1 MTAGERA
8 APLEAYGFTPRQA
21 AFLATV
27 LLHGGVCVPR
37 QYCAFA
43 GITRGQVVQ
52 DFFDRLTARRFATVY
67 PCARK
72 GSHVYHLHHKALYRA
87 IGEPESRYRRRAS
100 VERAL
105 ERLMILDAVLMK
117 RELTWLATE
126 RDKVTYCRQDRN
138 VSEEELPRLIFEGS
152 GSRTVRYFPEKLPLG
167 VSDASDEVAL
177 LYLVT
182 EPTGRLFRTFLEA
195 HTAILKRLSRWR
207 IVLVVP
213 RVLATAEAAHRAA
226 VTDLCATP
234 LRPAVVDEFRWF
246 CGVRRAV
253 EEGVAQRLAFDAARY
268 GRARRAFS
276 TPRFFAAYRE
286 WLRGGDPTLGR
297 LLSPAFSDAWR
308 AGTAALETLVLP
320 YVYADLSPVVQTA

>member
-8 APLEAYGFTPRQA
+8 AAVQAYGFTPRQA
-21 AFLATV
+21 AFLTAV

-37 QYCAFA
+37 QYCGFA

-52 DFFDRLTARRFATVY
+52 DFFGGLTARRLATAY

-105 ERLMILDAVLMK
+105 ERLMVLDAVLMK
-117 RELTWLATE
+117 SELTWLATE
-126 RDKVTYCRQDRN
+126 REKVTYCRQDRKL
-138 VSEEELPRLIFEGS
+138 SEEDLPRLIFEGS

-167 VSDASDEVAL
+167 MPDGSDEVVI

-182 EPTGRLFRTFLEA
+182 EPTGRLFRTFIEGHRAL
-195 HTAILKRLSRWR
+195 LQRLSRWR
-207 IVLVVP
+207 LLLVVP
-213 RVLATAEAAHRAA
+213 RAFATAEPAHRAA
-226 VTDLCATP
+226 VADLCAAP
-234 LRPAVVDEFRWF
+234 LRPAIVDEFRWF
-246 CGVRRAV
+246 CGVRRTL

-276 TPRFFAAYRE
+276 TPRFFAVYRE
-286 WLRGGDPTLGR
+286 WLRGGDRALGR

-308 AGTAALETLVLP
+308 AGTAAVETLVLP
-320 YVYADLSPVVQTA
+320 YVYADLSPLVQTA

>member
-1 MTAGERA
+1 MTTAERA
-8 APLEAYGFTPRQA
+8 AALQAYGFTPRQA
-21 AFLATV
+21 AFIAAV

-37 QYCAFA
+37 QYCGFA

-52 DFFDRLTARRFATVY
+52 DFFGRLTGQRFATVY

-105 ERLMILDAVLMK
+105 ERLMVLDAVLMK
-117 RELTWLATE
+117 SELKWLATE
-126 RDKVTYCRQDRN
+126 REKVTYCRQHRKL
-138 VSEEELPRLIFEGS
+138 SEEDLPRVTFEGTA
-152 GSRTVRYFPEKLPLG
+152 SRTVRYFAEKLPLG
-167 VSDASDEVAL
+167 LPDGSDEVAL

-182 EPTGRLFRTFLEA
+182 EPTGRVFRTFLET
-195 HTAILKRLSRWR
+195 HRSLLQRLSRWR
-207 IVLVVP
+207 LLLVLP

-234 LRPAVVDEFRWF
+234 LRPAVLDEFRWF
-246 CGVRRAV
+246 CGVRRTL

-286 WLRGGDPTLGR
+286 WLRGGDSSFGR
-297 LLSPAFSDAWR
+297 LLSPALSDAWR
-308 AGTAALETLVLP
+308 TGAAALETLVLP
-320 YVYADLSPVVQTA
+320 YVYADLSPLVQTA